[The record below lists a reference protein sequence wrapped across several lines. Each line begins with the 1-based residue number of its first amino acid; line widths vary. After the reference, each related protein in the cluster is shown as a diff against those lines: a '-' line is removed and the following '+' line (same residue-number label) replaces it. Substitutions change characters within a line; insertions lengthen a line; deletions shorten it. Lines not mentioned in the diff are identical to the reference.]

1 MKKLIIIALILLLA
15 APVMAGPMIE
25 YVTPAA
31 SETVAGTTERCTDAE
46 MVAGTSTACAGTP
59 ANLTAKLSE
68 SSTAL
73 ASSGT
78 ITAAMMKGQVYTNYN
93 QANDATQTLEAAF
106 DGANFCIFLSTTV
119 AKHYRVD
126 PAAGDSIYKDA
137 ATAGDGKYV
146 GFASAAAGDAVCFR
160 AVQTGAAAY
169 DWIVSYIGP
178 LVSE

>member
-1 MKKLIIIALILLLA
+1 MKKLLIALILLMA
-15 APVMAGPMIE
+15 APVWAGPMIE

-59 ANLTAKLSE
+59 ANLTAKLSAAGV
-68 SSTAL
+68 AL

-78 ITAAMMKGQVYTNYN
+78 ITAAMMKGQVYTNYG
-93 QANDATQTLEAAF
+93 QTNDATQTLEAAF

-119 AKHYRVD
+119 AKYYWID
-126 PAAGDSIYKDA
+126 PASGDSIYKDA

-146 GFASAAAGDAVCFR
+146 GFASAAAGDAVCFQ
-160 AVQTGAAAY
+160 AVRTDASAY

-178 LVSE
+178 LISE

>member
-1 MKKLIIIALILLLA
+1 MKRLLTAILILLMA
-15 APVMAGPMIE
+15 APVWAGPMIE
-25 YVTPAA
+25 YVTPDA
-31 SETVAGTTERCTDAE
+31 SATQAGKVELATDTETVTGTATDRAL
-46 MVAGTSTACAGTP
+46 TP
-59 ANLTAKLSE
+59 ANLTAKLSAAGV
-68 SSTAL
+68 AL

-78 ITAAMMKGQVYTNYN
+78 ITAAMMKGQNYTNYG
-93 QANDATQTLEAAF
+93 QANDVTQTLEAAF

-119 AKHYRVD
+119 AKHYRID
-126 PAAGDSIYKDA
+126 PASGDSIYKDA

-160 AVQTGAAAY
+160 AVQTGEAAY